1 MHDKHGLIQN
11 RLKRVLV
18 ERIIPAV
25 HTPVAPLELTAWH
38 VEGGQGEPVDPAV
51 ALGLPL
57 GAGTP
62 VAAAPATTSPVTTAD
77 DAGTPAGSPLT
88 DTGLSPALAS
98 DGDPLSASA
107 APDYQPFFVGQQW
120 GPAWGTSWIHITG
133 TVPPEA
139 RGHKVELVV
148 DLGFSQSWPGFQAE
162 GLVYRPD
169 GQTVKAL
176 NPLNT
181 WIPVAAAGPGG
192 AAQGSTSARHHTT
205 PGSTAQGGETI
216 DLYVEAAA
224 NPFVF
229 TDNPFIPTQLGE
241 KFTAGDAPRYTMAR
255 ADINIFNTEVWELV
269 QDFEVLDQLQAELDL
284 GNPRRWDILY
294 ALERA
299 LDAVVLSDIVG
310 TAAAARALLAEV
322 LAQPA
327 NASAHQI
334 TAIGHAHI
342 DSAWLWPV
350 RETVRKVAR
359 TTSNVVNLLDEFPE
373 FQFAMSSA
381 QQYEWLKEHRPEVF
395 AKVKA
400 AVAEGR
406 FIPVGGM
413 WVESDTNMVGSEAMA
428 RQFTYGQ
435 RFFRENFGIECK
447 EVWLPDSFGYSA
459 ALPQIVKQAGAK
471 WFLTQKISWNTVN
484 KFPHHTFNWEG
495 IDGTRVFTHFPPA
508 DTYNSQLSGAELAHT
523 VSNFRDKG
531 AAKNS
536 LIPFGWGDGGGGPTR
551 EMLARAKR
559 TRDLEGS
566 PQVTIASPTEF
577 FTAAEAEYP
586 NAPVWKGELYL
597 ELHRGTYT
605 SQALT
610 KKGNRRSEHLLREAE
625 LWSATAAARGLIEY
639 PYDELDRIWKLVL
652 LNQFHD
658 ILPGS
663 SIAWVHREAAE
674 SYARIASDLEEI
686 ISAAVLALAPQ
697 PAVAAAPVLTSST
710 TESAGAIDSALH
722 FNASPYPRR
731 GIAPLSAGVP
741 APDTAEVTVERDGS
755 DVDSG
760 EIVVHNGL
768 ITVRFGKD
776 GVISSIMDVAA
787 DRELVPAGQG
797 ANLLQLHADFPNMWD
812 AWDIDEFYK
821 NTVTDLREL
830 DSMDVE
836 TQNGLVEVTIKRSF
850 RKSHITQRVRIS
862 PDSKIITV
870 HNEVDW
876 HEQETLLKAA
886 FPLDVHADHARFETQ
901 YGHIQRATHENTS
914 WDNARFEVCAHRW
927 VHVGEPGFGAAV
939 INDSTYGHDVSRHP
953 GANGSSFTTVRLS
966 LLRGPRFP
974 DPETD
979 QGPHSFS
986 YGLVVGAEVADAVAA
1001 GYAMNLPWRAVPAD
1015 LPGAAVEPLVS
1026 TDSQAALVECV
1037 KLADDRSGDVIVRL
1051 YEPLGARAKVTLS
1064 ASFPVASV
1072 AENNLLE
1079 QPYDAGSLSMGAADG
1094 AGNPSIKLSLRPF
1107 QILTLRLRQGG

>member
-11 RLKRVLV
+11 RLKRVLT
-18 ERIIPAV
+18 ERILPAI

-38 VEGGQGEPVDPAV
+38 VEGGQGEPVDPAL
-51 ALGLPL
+51 ALPHSGVS
-57 GAGTP
+57 GE
-62 VAAAPATTSPVTTAD
+62 V
-77 DAGTPAGSPLT
+77 
-88 DTGLSPALAS
+88 
-98 DGDPLSASA
+98 
-107 APDYQPFFVGQQW
+107 DYQPFAVGQQW
-120 GPAWGTSWIHITG
+120 GPAWGTSWIHVTG
-133 TVPPEA
+133 TVPPQA
-139 RGHKVELVV
+139 RGHQVELVV

-162 GLVYRPD
+162 GLAYRPD
-169 GQTVKAL
+169 GTTIKAL

-181 WIPVAAAGPGG
+181 WLPV
-192 AAQGSTSARHHTT
+192 SSA
-205 PGSTAQGGETI
+205 AQGGEPI
-216 DLYVEAAA
+216 DLFVEAAA

-229 TDNPFIPTQLGE
+229 TDNPFIPTALGE
-241 KFTAGDAPRYTMAR
+241 KFTAGSAPRYTMAR
-255 ADINIFNTEVWELV
+255 ADINIFNTEVWELA
-269 QDFEVLDQLQAELDL
+269 QDLEVLDQLATELDL

-299 LDAVVLSDIVG
+299 LDAVSLSDIPG
-310 TAAAARALLAEV
+310 TAAAARAQLAEV

-359 TTSNVVNLLDEFPE
+359 TASNVVNLLSEYPE
-373 FQFAMSSA
+373 LQFAMSSA

-395 AKVKA
+395 AKVKD
-400 AVAEGR
+400 AVAQGR

-428 RQFTYGQ
+428 RQFSYGQ
-435 RFFRENFGIECK
+435 RFFQENFGIECQ

-459 ALPQIVKQAGAK
+459 ALPQIVKQAGAQ

-495 IDGTRVFTHFPPA
+495 IDGTRVFTHFPPV
-508 DTYNSQLSGAELAHT
+508 DTYNSQLSGAELAHA
-523 VSNFRDKG
+523 VNNFRDKG

-536 LIPFGWGDGGGGPTR
+536 LVPFGWGDGGGGPTR
-551 EMLARAKR
+551 EMLARARR
-559 TRDLEGS
+559 TKNLEGS
-566 PQVTIASPTEF
+566 PRVTIASPAEF
-577 FTAAEAEYP
+577 FIAAQAEYP

-610 KKGNRRSEHLLREAE
+610 KQGNRRSEHLLRETE
-625 LWSATAAARGLIEY
+625 LWSATAAVRGLIDY
-639 PYDELDRIWKLVL
+639 PYEELDRIWKLVL

-686 ISAAVLALAPQ
+686 ISPALLALAPFVDPQ
-697 PAVAAAPVLTSST
+697 PLPTLAS
-710 TESAGAIDSALH
+710 SAGDPSRPWPRVETSERDFANTTL
-722 FNASPYPRR
+722 FNASPYPR
-731 GIAPLSAGVP
+731 GGVAPLSAGVAGP
-741 APDTAEVTVERDGS
+741 PTTKVAVERDGS
-755 DVDSG
+755 DV
-760 EIVVHNGL
+760 VVHNGL
-768 ITVRFGKD
+768 ITVRFGAD
-776 GVISSIMDVAA
+776 GVISSILDVAA
-787 DRELVPAGQG
+787 NRELVPAGQG
-797 ANLLQLHADFPNMWD
+797 ANLLQLHTDFPNMWD

-821 NTVTDLREL
+821 NTVTDIREL
-830 DSMDVE
+830 DSM
-836 TQNGLVEVTIKRSF
+836 EVTMLGNQPEITIKRSF
-850 RKSHITQRVRIS
+850 RKSHISQRVRIS
-862 PDSKIITV
+862 PDSKVITV
-870 HNEVDW
+870 YTDVDW

-953 GANGSSFTTVRLS
+953 GRNGSSFTTVRLS

-979 QGPHSFS
+979 QGQHSFS
-986 YGLVVGAEVADAVAA
+986 YGLVVGAEVQDAVAA
-1001 GYAMNLPWRAVPAD
+1001 GYALNLPWRGVPAD
-1015 LPGAAVEPLVS
+1015 GAAVEPLVS
-1026 TDSQAALVECV
+1026 TDSQAALIEAV

-1051 YEPLGARAKVTLS
+1051 YEPLGARASVTLS
-1064 ASFPVASV
+1064 ASFPVAAV

-1079 QPYDAGSLSMGAADG
+1079 RPYDAGSLTVSAADDG
-1094 AGNPSIKLSLRPF
+1094 TSTIHLALRPF
-1107 QILTLRLRQGG
+1107 QILTLRLRKGNK

>member
-1 MHDKHGLIQN
+1 MHDKHGLIQS

-18 ERIIPAV
+18 ERIIPAI
-25 HTPVAPLELTAWH
+25 HTPIAPLELTAWH
-38 VEGGQGEPVDPAV
+38 VDGGQGEPVDPAV
-51 ALGLPL
+51 ALGLSRAMTL
-57 GAGTP
+57 
-62 VAAAPATTSPVTTAD
+62 PATPTD
-77 DAGTPAGSPLT
+77 DAGTPAG
-88 DTGLSPALAS
+88 
-98 DGDPLSASA
+98 
-107 APDYQPFFVGQQW
+107 APSYQPFSVGQQW
-120 GPAWGTSWIHITG
+120 GPAWGTSWIHLTG
-133 TVPPEA
+133 IVPPEA

-162 GLVYRPD
+162 GLVYRSD
-169 GQTVKAL
+169 GQTIKAL

-181 WIPVAAAGPGG
+181 WIPVSADMPGG
-192 AAQGSTSARHHTT
+192 VTGGNAQVSAAQGHN
-205 PGSTAQGGETI
+205 AQGGETI
-216 DLYVEAAA
+216 DFYVEAAA

-327 NASAHQI
+327 SASAHQI

-359 TTSNVVNLLDEFPE
+359 TASNVVNLLGENPE

-395 AKVKA
+395 AKVA
-400 AVAEGR
+400 EAVTEGR

-435 RFFRENFGIECK
+435 RFFRENFGVECQ

-495 IDGTRVFTHFPPA
+495 IDGTRIFTHFPPA

-566 PQVTIASPTEF
+566 PQVKIQRPAEF

-605 SQALT
+605 SQSLT
-610 KKGNRRSEHLLREAE
+610 KQGNRRSEHLLREAE
-625 LWSATAAARGLIEY
+625 LWSATAAARGLIDY

-674 SYARIASDLEEI
+674 SYARIADDLEELI
-686 ISAAVLALAPQ
+686 APAMLALTPYVD
-697 PAVAAAPVLTSST
+697 PLTPGSEQDFANVT
-710 TESAGAIDSALH
+710 L

-741 APDTAEVTVERDGS
+741 APDTAEVTVERDGA
-755 DVDSG
+755 DV
-760 EIVVHNGL
+760 VVHNGL
-768 ITVRFGKD
+768 ITVRFGAD
-776 GVISSIMDVAA
+776 GVINSIVDVAA
-787 DRELVPAGQG
+787 NRELVPEGQG

-830 DSMDVE
+830 DSTDV
-836 TQNGLVEVTIKRSF
+836 TSQNGLVEVTIKRSF
-850 RKSHITQRVRIS
+850 RKSHITQRVRIA
-862 PDSKIITV
+862 PDSKVITV
-870 HNEVDW
+870 YNDVDW
-876 HEQETLLKAA
+876 REQETLLKAA

-914 WDNARFEVCAHRW
+914 WDTARFEVCAHRW

-979 QGPHSFS
+979 QGPHSFT

-1001 GYAMNLPWRAVPAD
+1001 GYAINLPWRGVPGG
-1015 LPGAAVEPLVS
+1015 GASVVPLVS
-1026 TDSQAALVECV
+1026 TDSQAALIESV

-1051 YEPLGARAKVTLS
+1051 YEPLGARAKVSLS
-1064 ASFPVASV
+1064 ASFPVVSV
-1072 AENNLLE
+1072 VENNLLE
-1079 QPYDAGSLSMGAADG
+1079 QPYDAGSLTVG
-1094 AGNPSIKLSLRPF
+1094 AGPTYGSANATDSSDSENPSIQLTLRPF
-1107 QILTLRLRQGG
+1107 QILTLRLQKGSK

>member
-1 MHDKHGLIQN
+1 MIEN
-11 RLKRVLV
+11 RLKRVLA
-18 ERIIPAV
+18 ERITPAV
-25 HTPVAPLELTAWH
+25 YTPVAELKLTAWH
-38 VEGGQGEPVDPAV
+38 VEGGQGEPVMPAV
-51 ALGLPL
+51 AL
-57 GAGTP
+57 AGN
-62 VAAAPATTSPVTTAD
+62 VS
-77 DAGTPAGSPLT
+77 
-88 DTGLSPALAS
+88 
-98 DGDPLSASA
+98 
-107 APDYQPFFVGQQW
+107 YEPFSVGQQW
-120 GPAWGTSWIHITG
+120 GPAWGTSWIHVTG
-133 TVPPEA
+133 TVPPQA

-169 GQTVKAL
+169 GTAVKAL

-181 WIPVAAAGPGG
+181 WLPVASE
-192 AAQGSTSARHHTT
+192 ST
-205 PGSTAQGGETI
+205 GGEEI

-229 TDNPFIPTQLGE
+229 TDNPFIPTHLGE
-241 KFTAGDAPRYTMAR
+241 KSTAGSAPRYTMAR

-269 QDFEVLDQLQAELDL
+269 QDLEVLEQLAAELDP

-294 ALERA
+294 AVERA
-299 LDAVVLSDIVG
+299 LDAVHLTDIPG
-310 TAAAARALLAEV
+310 TAAAGRAELAHV

-359 TTSNVVNLLDEFPE
+359 TTSNVVNLLEEYPE
-373 FQFAMSSA
+373 LQFAMSSA
-381 QQYEWLKEHRPEVF
+381 QQYEWLKEQRPEVF
-395 AKVKA
+395 ERVKD
-400 AVAEGR
+400 AVAQGR
-406 FIPVGGM
+406 FIPTGGM

-435 RFFRENFGIECK
+435 RFFRENFGVQCQ

-459 ALPQIVKQAGAK
+459 ALPQIVKLAGAK

-495 IDGTRVFTHFPPA
+495 IDGTRVFTHFPPV
-508 DTYNSQLSGAELAHT
+508 DTYNSQLSGQELAHA
-523 VSNFRDKG
+523 VRNFRDKG

-536 LIPFGWGDGGGGPTR
+536 LVPFGWGDGGGGPTR

-559 TRDLEGS
+559 TQNLEGS
-566 PQVTIASPTEF
+566 PQVTIASPAEF
-577 FTAAEAEYP
+577 FTAAQAEYP
-586 NAPVWKGELYL
+586 HAPVWKGELYL

-610 KKGNRRSEHLLREAE
+610 KQGNRASEHLLRQAE
-625 LWSATAAARGLIEY
+625 LWSATAASRGLIDY

-674 SYARIASDLEEI
+674 SYARIAKDLQEI
-686 ISAAVLALAPQ
+686 IFEAMQALAP
-697 PAVAAAPVLTSST
+697 AVDPVDPDPWKST
-710 TESAGAIDSALH
+710 L

-741 APDTAEVTVERDGS
+741 APHSSEVTVEHDGS
-755 DVDSG
+755 DV
-760 EIVVHNGL
+760 VVHNGL
-768 ITVRFGKD
+768 ITVRFGAD
-776 GVISSIMDVAA
+776 GVISSIVDVAA
-787 DRELVPAGQG
+787 NRELVPSGQG

-812 AWDIDEFYK
+812 AWDIDAFYK

-830 DSMDVE
+830 DSM
-836 TQNGLVEVTIKRSF
+836 EVTMGSGQAEITIKRSF
-850 RKSHITQRVRIS
+850 RKSHITQRVRIA

-870 HNEVDW
+870 YNDVDW

-979 QGPHSFS
+979 QGPHSFT
-986 YGLVVGAEVADAVAA
+986 YGLVVGAEVADAVDA
-1001 GYAMNLPWRAVPAD
+1001 GYAMNLPWRGTYSD
-1015 LPGAAVEPLVS
+1015 GAAVEPLIS
-1026 TDSQAALVECV
+1026 TDSQAALIECI

-1051 YEPLGARAKVTLS
+1051 YEPLGARASVTLS
-1064 ASFPVASV
+1064 ASFPVASLE
-1072 AENNLLE
+1072 ENNLLE
-1079 QPYDAGSLSMGAADG
+1079 QPYDAGSLTFSDHGVARIA
-1094 AGNPSIKLSLRPF
+1094 LRPF
-1107 QILTLRLRQGG
+1107 QILTLRLKKDNK

>member
-18 ERIIPAV
+18 ERIIPAI

-38 VEGGQGEPVDPAV
+38 VEGGQGEPVAPAV
-51 ALGLPL
+51 ALGL
-57 GAGTP
+57 
-62 VAAAPATTSPVTTAD
+62 VPATT
-77 DAGTPAGSPLT
+77 
-88 DTGLSPALAS
+88 
-98 DGDPLSASA
+98 

-133 TVPPEA
+133 TVPPLA

-181 WIPVAAAGPGG
+181 WVPVTTDIPGG
-192 AAQGSTSARHHTT
+192 AAHG
-205 PGSTAQGGETI
+205 GTAQGGETI

-310 TAAAARALLAEV
+310 TAAAARALLTEV

-359 TTSNVVNLLDEFPE
+359 TTSNVVNLLNEFPE

-395 AKVKA
+395 AKVKE

-495 IDGTRVFTHFPPA
+495 IDGTRVFMHFPPA

-566 PQVTIASPTEF
+566 RRSRFKARPSSSQPPRPNIPMPPYGRASFTWSC
-577 FTAAEAEYP
+577 TAAP
-586 NAPVWKGELYL
+586 
-597 ELHRGTYT
+597 T
-605 SQALT
+605 
-610 KKGNRRSEHLLREAE
+610 
-625 LWSATAAARGLIEY
+625 
-639 PYDELDRIWKLVL
+639 
-652 LNQFHD
+652 
-658 ILPGS
+658 
-663 SIAWVHREAAE
+663 
-674 SYARIASDLEEI
+674 
-686 ISAAVLALAPQ
+686 
-697 PAVAAAPVLTSST
+697 
-710 TESAGAIDSALH
+710 
-722 FNASPYPRR
+722 PRR
-731 GIAPLSAGVP
+731 
-741 APDTAEVTVERDGS
+741 R
-755 DVDSG
+755 
-760 EIVVHNGL
+760 
-768 ITVRFGKD
+768 
-776 GVISSIMDVAA
+776 
-787 DRELVPAGQG
+787 
-797 ANLLQLHADFPNMWD
+797 
-812 AWDIDEFYK
+812 
-821 NTVTDLREL
+821 
-830 DSMDVE
+830 
-836 TQNGLVEVTIKRSF
+836 
-850 RKSHITQRVRIS
+850 
-862 PDSKIITV
+862 
-870 HNEVDW
+870 
-876 HEQETLLKAA
+876 
-886 FPLDVHADHARFETQ
+886 
-901 YGHIQRATHENTS
+901 
-914 WDNARFEVCAHRW
+914 
-927 VHVGEPGFGAAV
+927 
-939 INDSTYGHDVSRHP
+939 
-953 GANGSSFTTVRLS
+953 
-966 LLRGPRFP
+966 
-974 DPETD
+974 
-979 QGPHSFS
+979 
-986 YGLVVGAEVADAVAA
+986 
-1001 GYAMNLPWRAVPAD
+1001 
-1015 LPGAAVEPLVS
+1015 
-1026 TDSQAALVECV
+1026 
-1037 KLADDRSGDVIVRL
+1037 
-1051 YEPLGARAKVTLS
+1051 
-1064 ASFPVASV
+1064 
-1072 AENNLLE
+1072 
-1079 QPYDAGSLSMGAADG
+1079 
-1094 AGNPSIKLSLRPF
+1094 
-1107 QILTLRLRQGG
+1107 

>member
-1 MHDKHGLIQN
+1 MHDKHGLIQD
-11 RLKRVLV
+11 RVKRVLV
-18 ERIIPAV
+18 ERIVPAI
-25 HTPVAPLELTAWH
+25 HTPLAPLELSAWH
-38 VEGGQGEPVDPAV
+38 VEGGQGEPVSPST
-51 ALGLPL
+51 AL
-57 GAGTP
+57 
-62 VAAAPATTSPVTTAD
+62 D
-77 DAGTPAGSPLT
+77 GSPN
-88 DTGLSPALAS
+88 
-98 DGDPLSASA
+98 
-107 APDYQPFFVGQQW
+107 YEPFHVGQMW
-120 GPAWGTSWIHITG
+120 GPPWGTSWIHLTG
-133 TVPPEA
+133 TVPSEA
-139 RGHKVELVV
+139 RGEKVELVV

-169 GQTVKAL
+169 GSTVKGL

-181 WIPVAAAGPGG
+181 WVPVA
-192 AAQGSTSARHHTT
+192 SEAR
-205 PGSTAQGGETI
+205 GGERI

-241 KFTAGDAPRYTMAR
+241 KSTAGDTPRYTMAR
-255 ADINIFNTEVWELV
+255 ADINIFNADVWELV
-269 QDFEVLDQLQAELDL
+269 QDLEVLDQLQNELDL

-299 LDAVVLSDIVG
+299 LDAVDLSDIPG
-310 TAAAARALLAEV
+310 TAAAARTHLAEV

-359 TTSNVVNLLDEFPE
+359 TTSSVVNLLNDNPE
-373 FQFAMSSA
+373 FKFAMSSA
-381 QQYEWLKEHRPEVF
+381 QQYEWLAEHRPEVF
-395 AKVKA
+395 AKVKD

-428 RQFTYGQ
+428 RQFAYGQ
-435 RFFRENFGIECK
+435 RFFRENFGMQCQ

-495 IDGTRVFTHFPPA
+495 IDGTRVFTHFPPV
-508 DTYNSQLSGAELAHT
+508 DTYNSQLSGGELAHA
-523 VSNFRDKG
+523 VRNFRDKG

-536 LIPFGWGDGGGGPTR
+536 LVPFGWGDGGGGPTR

-559 TRDLEGS
+559 TRNMEGS
-566 PQVTIASPTEF
+566 PQVTIQSPAEF

-610 KKGNRRSEHLLREAE
+610 KQGNRRSEHLLREAE
-625 LWSATAAARGLIEY
+625 LWSATAAARGLIHY
-639 PYDELDRIWKLVL
+639 PYDELERIWKIVL

-674 SYARIASDLEEI
+674 QYARIAEDLNEI
-686 ISAAVLALAPQ
+686 ISAALNVLVPPAPDLQ
-697 PAVAAAPVLTSST
+697 PGTGVDYGSLV
-710 TESAGAIDSALH
+710 H

-731 GIAPLSAGVP
+731 GIAPLSAGIP
-741 APDTAEVTVERDGS
+741 APATTEVTVERDGA
-755 DVDSG
+755 DV
-760 EIVVHNGL
+760 VVRNGI
-768 ITVRFGKD
+768 ITVRFGAD
-776 GVISSIMDVAA
+776 GVIDSIVDVAA

-797 ANLLQLHADFPNMWD
+797 ANLLALHTDFPNMWD

-821 NTVTDLREL
+821 NTVTEIREL
-830 DSMDVE
+830 DSLDVE
-836 TQNGLVEVTIKRSF
+836 TQDGLVEVTIKRSF
-850 RKSHITQRVRIS
+850 RKSHISQRVRIS
-862 PDSKIITV
+862 PDSKVITV
-870 HNEVDW
+870 FTDVDW
-876 HEQETLLKAA
+876 HEHQTLLKAA

-901 YGHIQRATHENTS
+901 YGHLQRTTHENTS

-953 GANGSSFTTVRLS
+953 GTSGSSFTTVRLS

-974 DPETD
+974 DPNTD
-979 QGPHSFS
+979 QGPHSFA

-1001 GYAMNLPWRAVPAD
+1001 GYALNLPWRGVPGEGSGTAI
-1015 LPGAAVEPLVS
+1015 EPLVR
-1026 TDSQAALVECV
+1026 TDSQAAVIEAV

-1051 YEPLGARAKVTLS
+1051 YEPLGARAAVTLS

-1072 AENNLLE
+1072 VENNLLE
-1079 QPYDAGSLSMGAADG
+1079 QPYDAGSVTVGAPVGG
-1094 AGNPSIKLSLRPF
+1094 AGDFQLSLRPF
-1107 QILTLRLRQGG
+1107 QILTLRLRKAAG

>member
-11 RLKRVLV
+11 RLKRVLT
-18 ERIIPAV
+18 ERIIPAI
-25 HTPVAPLELTAWH
+25 HTPVAPLELSAWH
-38 VEGGQGEPVDPAV
+38 VDGGQGEPVSPAV
-51 ALGLPL
+51 ALP
-57 GAGTP
+57 
-62 VAAAPATTSPVTTAD
+62 TSNPSD
-77 DAGTPAGSPLT
+77 DARY
-88 DTGLSPALAS
+88 
-98 DGDPLSASA
+98 
-107 APDYQPFFVGQQW
+107 APFSVGEKW
-120 GPAWGTSWIHITG
+120 GPAWGTSWIHVTG
-133 TVPPEA
+133 TVPPES
-139 RGHKVELVV
+139 RGAKVELVV

-169 GQTVKAL
+169 GTTIKAL

-181 WIPVAAAGPGG
+181 WVPVAE
-192 AAQGSTSARHHTT
+192 
-205 PGSTAQGGETI
+205 TAQGGETI

-269 QDFEVLDQLQAELDL
+269 QDLEVLDQLAAELDL
-284 GNPRRWDILY
+284 GSPRRWDILY

-299 LDAVVLSDIVG
+299 LDAVSLTDIPG
-310 TAAAARALLAEV
+310 TATAARALLVGV

-359 TTSNVVNLLDEFPE
+359 TASNMVNLLDENPE

-395 AKVKA
+395 ARVKD
-400 AVAEGR
+400 AVAQGR
-406 FIPVGGM
+406 FVPVGGM

-428 RQFTYGQ
+428 RQFAYGQ
-435 RFFRENFGIECK
+435 RFFRENFGMECQ

-495 IDGTRVFTHFPPA
+495 IDGTRVFTHFPPV
-508 DTYNSQLSGAELAHT
+508 DTYNSQLSGAELSHA

-536 LIPFGWGDGGGGPTR
+536 LVPFGWGDGGGGPTR

-559 TRDLEGS
+559 TKNLEGS
-566 PQVTIASPTEF
+566 AQVTIQTPAEF
-577 FTAAEAEYP
+577 FTAAQAEYP

-610 KKGNRRSEHLLREAE
+610 KQGNRSSEHLLRQAE
-625 LWSATAAARGLIEY
+625 LWSATAATRGLIDY
-639 PYDELDRIWKLVL
+639 PYEELDRLWKLVL

-674 SYARIASDLEEI
+674 SYARIASDLEAI
-686 ISAAVLALAPQ
+686 ISPALLALAPFAEPLDPGSEQ
-697 PAVAAAPVLTSST
+697 DFANT
-710 TESAGAIDSALH
+710 TL

-731 GIAPLSAGVP
+731 GIAPLSAGVA
-741 APDTAEVTVERDGS
+741 APHTTKVTAERNGA
-755 DVDSG
+755 DV
-760 EIVVHNGL
+760 VVRNGL
-768 ITVRFGKD
+768 ITVRFGAD
-776 GVISSIMDVAA
+776 GVISSIVDVAA

-830 DSMDVE
+830 DSM
-836 TQNGLVEVTIKRSF
+836 EVTMLGEQPEITIKRSF
-850 RKSHITQRVRIS
+850 RSSHITQRVRIS

-870 HNEVDW
+870 YTDVDW

-979 QGPHSFS
+979 QGQHSFS

-1001 GYAMNLPWRAVPAD
+1001 GYAMNLPWRGTHSSGD
-1015 LPGAAVEPLVS
+1015 AVEPLVG
-1026 TDSQAALVECV
+1026 TDSQAALIEAV

-1051 YEPLGARAKVTLS
+1051 YEPLGARAQLTLN
-1064 ASFPVASV
+1064 ASFPIASV
-1072 AENNLLE
+1072 VENNLLE
-1079 QPYDAGSLSMGAADG
+1079 QPYDAGSLTVRAA
-1094 AGNPSIKLSLRPF
+1094 NSENTSQVRLLLRPF
-1107 QILTLRLRQGG
+1107 QILTLRLRREAS

>member
-18 ERIIPAV
+18 ERIIPAI

-38 VEGGQGEPVDPAV
+38 VDGGQGEPVSPAV
-51 ALGLPL
+51 ALP
-57 GAGTP
+57 
-62 VAAAPATTSPVTTAD
+62 TSKPSD
-77 DAGTPAGSPLT
+77 DARYVPFSV
-88 DTGLSPALAS
+88 
-98 DGDPLSASA
+98 GDP
-107 APDYQPFFVGQQW
+107 W
-120 GPAWGTSWIHITG
+120 GPAWGTSWIHVTG
-133 TVPPEA
+133 TVPKEA
-139 RGHKVELVV
+139 RGRKVELVV

-162 GLVYRPD
+162 GLIYRPD
-169 GQTVKAL
+169 GTTIKAL

-181 WIPVAAAGPGG
+181 WVPVDSLAPDGI
-192 AAQGSTSARHHTT
+192 
-205 PGSTAQGGETI
+205 AQGGETI

-241 KFTAGDAPRYTMAR
+241 KFTAGSAPRYTMAR
-255 ADINIFNTEVWELV
+255 ADISIFNTEVWELV
-269 QDFEVLDQLQAELDL
+269 QDLEVLDQLQNELDL

-299 LDAVVLSDIVG
+299 LDAVSLTDICG
-310 TAAAARALLAEV
+310 TAAAARAHLTEV

-359 TTSNVVNLLDEFPE
+359 TASNVINLLAENPE

-428 RQFTYGQ
+428 RQFAYGQ
-435 RFFRENFGIECK
+435 RFFRENFGLECQ

-508 DTYNSQLSGAELAHT
+508 DTYNSQLSGQELAHA

-536 LIPFGWGDGGGGPTR
+536 LVPFGWGDGGGGPTR

-559 TRDLEGS
+559 TKNLEGS
-566 PQVTIASPTEF
+566 AQVTIQSPAEF
-577 FTAAEAEYP
+577 FTAAQAEYP

-610 KKGNRRSEHLLREAE
+610 KQGNRRSEHLLREAE
-625 LWSATAAARGLIEY
+625 LWSATAAVRGLLDY
-639 PYDELDRIWKLVL
+639 PYEELDRIWKLVL

-663 SIAWVHREAAE
+663 SIAWVHREAAD
-674 SYARIASDLEEI
+674 SYARIAADLEEI
-686 ISAAVLALAPQ
+686 ISPALLALAPYVEPLDPGSEQ
-697 PAVAAAPVLTSST
+697 DFANT
-710 TESAGAIDSALH
+710 TL
-722 FNASPYPRR
+722 FNASPYPRL
-731 GIAPLSAGVP
+731 GIAPLSAGVA
-741 APDTAEVTVERDGS
+741 APHSTKVTVEHDGA
-755 DVDSG
+755 DV
-760 EIVVHNGL
+760 VVHNGL
-768 ITVRFGKD
+768 ITVRFGAD
-776 GVISSIMDVAA
+776 GVISSILDVAA
-787 DRELVPAGQG
+787 HRELVPEGQG

-830 DSMDVE
+830 DSM
-836 TQNGLVEVTIKRSF
+836 EVTMLGDQPEITIKRNF

-862 PDSKIITV
+862 PDSKVITV
-870 HNEVDW
+870 YNDVDW

-939 INDSTYGHDVSRHP
+939 VNDSTYGHDVSRHP
-953 GANGSSFTTVRLS
+953 GANGSSFTTIRLS

-979 QGPHSFS
+979 QGHHSFT
-986 YGLVVGAEVADAVAA
+986 YGLVVGADVQDAVAA
-1001 GYAMNLPWRAVPAD
+1001 GYALNLPWRGVPAN
-1015 LPGAAVEPLVS
+1015 GAAIDPLVS
-1026 TDSQAALVECV
+1026 TDSQAALIEAV
-1037 KLADDRSGDVIVRL
+1037 KLADDGSGDVIVRL
-1051 YEPLGARAKVTLS
+1051 YEPLGARAQLTLN
-1064 ASFPVASV
+1064 ASFPVASI

-1079 QPYDAGSLSMGAADG
+1079 QPYDAGSLTVGAAE
-1094 AGNPSIKLSLRPF
+1094 ASGNRAIRLALRPF
-1107 QILTLRLRQGG
+1107 QILTLRLQRKANPGSDHQ

>member
-1 MHDKHGLIQN
+1 MHDKHGLIQD

-18 ERIIPAV
+18 ERIIPAI
-25 HTPVAPLELTAWH
+25 HTPVAPLGLTAWH
-38 VEGGQGEPVDPAV
+38 VQGGQGEPVSP
-51 ALGLPL
+51 
-57 GAGTP
+57 
-62 VAAAPATTSPVTTAD
+62 AAA
-77 DAGTPAGSPLT
+77 L
-88 DTGLSPALAS
+88 
-98 DGDPLSASA
+98 DGSA
-107 APDYQPFFVGQQW
+107 AYEPFSVGRQW
-120 GPAWGTSWIHITG
+120 GPAWGTSWIHVTG
-133 TVPPEA
+133 TVPDTA
-139 RGHKVELVV
+139 RGQRVELVV

-169 GQTVKAL
+169 GTAIKGL
-176 NPLNT
+176 NPLNS
-181 WIPVAAAGPGG
+181 WVPVSPH
-192 AAQGSTSARHHTT
+192 AR
-205 PGSTAQGGETI
+205 GGETI

-241 KFTAGDAPRYTMAR
+241 KFTAGGAPRYTMAR

-269 QDFEVLDQLQAELDL
+269 QDLEVLDQLAAELDL

-299 LDAVVLSDIVG
+299 LDTVSLTDIAG
-310 TAAAARALLAEV
+310 TAAAARALLADV

-359 TTSNVVNLLDEFPE
+359 TASSVVNLLDEFPE

-395 AKVKA
+395 ARVKE

-428 RQFTYGQ
+428 RQFAYGQ
-435 RFFRENFGIECK
+435 RFFRENFGVECQ

-459 ALPQIVKQAGAK
+459 GLPQIVKQAGAK

-508 DTYNSQLSGAELAHT
+508 DTYNSQLSGAELAHA
-523 VSNFRDKG
+523 VRNFRDKG

-536 LIPFGWGDGGGGPTR
+536 LVPFGWGDGGGGPTR

-559 TRDLEGS
+559 TRNLEGS
-566 PQVTIASPTEF
+566 PQVTIQSPAEF

-610 KKGNRRSEHLLREAE
+610 KQGNRSSEHLLRQAE
-625 LWSATAAARGLIEY
+625 LWSATAATRGLIDY
-639 PYDELDRIWKLVL
+639 PYEELDRLWKLVL

-674 SYARIASDLEEI
+674 SYARIAQDLNETI
-686 ISAAVLALAPQ
+686 FAAMGALALFEE
-697 PAVAAAPVLTSST
+697 PVPLVEPGSRQARSPVVEPVET
-710 TESAGAIDSALH
+710 LH
-722 FNASPYPRR
+722 FNASPYPRL

-741 APDTAEVTVERDGS
+741 VRDTAEVTVEHDGS
-755 DVDSG
+755 DV
-760 EIVVHNGL
+760 VVRNGL
-768 ITVRFGKD
+768 ITVRFGAD
-776 GVISSIMDVAA
+776 GVISSIVDVAA

-830 DSMDVE
+830 DSMEVTMLGE
-836 TQNGLVEVTIKRSF
+836 QPEVTIKRSF
-850 RKSHITQRVRIS
+850 RASHITQRVRIS
-862 PDSKIITV
+862 PDSKVITV
-870 HNEVDW
+870 YTDVDW

-953 GANGSSFTTVRLS
+953 GSNGSSFTTVRLS

-1001 GYAMNLPWRAVPAD
+1001 GYAMNLPWRGTHSS
-1015 LPGAAVEPLVS
+1015 GAAVEALVS
-1026 TDSQAALVECV
+1026 TDSQDALIECV

-1072 AENNLLE
+1072 VENNLLE
-1079 QPYDAGSLSMGAADG
+1079 QPYDAGSLSVGAADG

-1107 QILTLRLRQGG
+1107 QILTLRLRQDG

>member
-1 MHDKHGLIQN
+1 MHDKQSLIQN
-11 RLKRVLV
+11 RLKRVLA
-18 ERIIPAV
+18 ERIAPAI
-25 HTPVAPLELTAWH
+25 HTPLTSLELTAWH
-38 VEGGQGEPVDPAV
+38 VEGGRGEPVP
-51 ALGLPL
+51 
-57 GAGTP
+57 
-62 VAAAPATTSPVTTAD
+62 PATALD
-77 DAGTPAGSPLT
+77 GS
-88 DTGLSPALAS
+88 AV
-98 DGDPLSASA
+98 
-107 APDYQPFFVGQQW
+107 YEPFSVGQAW
-120 GPAWGTSWIHITG
+120 GPPWGTSWIHVTG
-133 TVPPEA
+133 TVPAEA
-139 RGHKVELVV
+139 RGHKVELVL
-148 DLGFSQSWPGFQAE
+148 DLGFSQTWPGFQAE

-169 GQTVKAL
+169 GTTVKAL

-181 WIPVAAAGPGG
+181 WVPV
-192 AAQGSTSARHHTT
+192 SADAR
-205 PGSTAQGGETI
+205 GGEEI

-229 TDNPFIPTQLGE
+229 TDNPFVPTLLGE
-241 KFTAGDAPRYTMAR
+241 KSTAGDTPRYMMVR

-269 QDFEVLDQLQAELDL
+269 QDFEVLEHLQQELDP
-284 GNPRRWDILY
+284 GNPRRWEILY

-299 LDAVVLSDIVG
+299 LDAVSLADIPG
-310 TAAAARALLAEV
+310 TAATARAQLAEV

-359 TTSNVVNLLDEFPE
+359 TASNVVSLLEANPE
-373 FQFAMSSA
+373 FQHAMSSA
-381 QQYEWLKEHRPEVF
+381 QQYEWLKEQRPEVF
-395 AKVKA
+395 ATVKA

-428 RQFTYGQ
+428 RQFSYGQ
-435 RFFRENFGIECK
+435 RFFRDNFGMECQ

-495 IDGTRVFTHFPPA
+495 IDGTRVFTHFPPV
-508 DTYNSQLSGAELAHT
+508 DTYSSQLSGQELAHA

-536 LIPFGWGDGGGGPTR
+536 LVPFGWGDGGGGPTR

-559 TRDLEGS
+559 TRNLEGS
-566 PQVTIASPTEF
+566 PQVTIASPSAF
-577 FTAAEAEYP
+577 FKAAEAEYP

-597 ELHRGTYT
+597 EIHRGTYT

-610 KKGNRRSEHLLREAE
+610 KQGNRRSEHLLREAE
-625 LWSATAAARGLIEY
+625 LWCATAAVRGLAAY
-639 PYDELDRIWKLVL
+639 PYGELDRIWKLVL

-663 SIAWVHREAAE
+663 SIAWVHREAVE
-674 SYARIASDLEEI
+674 QYTKIAQDLQEVI
-686 ISAAVLALAPQ
+686 GAATTALAPS
-697 PAVAAAPVLTSST
+697 L
-710 TESAGAIDSALH
+710 ESADRDIEKSTH

-731 GIAPLSAGVP
+731 GIAPLSGGVP
-741 APDTAEVTVERDGS
+741 APDTAEVTVARDGS
-755 DVDSG
+755 DV
-760 EIVVHNGL
+760 VVRNGL
-768 ITVRFGKD
+768 ITVRFRAD
-776 GVISSIMDVAA
+776 GVISSIVDVAA
-787 DRELVPAGQG
+787 DRELVPEGHG

-821 NTVTDLREL
+821 NTVTDLRAL
-830 DSMDVE
+830 DAM
-836 TQNGLVEVTIKRSF
+836 EVTMLGEQPEITIKRSF
-850 RKSHITQRVRIS
+850 RESYITQRVRIS
-862 PDSKIITV
+862 PGSKVITFY
-870 HNEVDW
+870 NEVDW

-901 YGHIQRATHENTS
+901 YGHIQRPTHENTS

-939 INDSTYGHDVSRHP
+939 INDSTYGHDVTRHP
-953 GANGSSFTTVRLS
+953 GSNGSSFTTVRLS

-979 QGPHSFS
+979 QGSHSFT
-986 YGLVVGAEVADAVAA
+986 YGLVVGADVQDAVAA
-1001 GYAMNLPWRAVPAD
+1001 GYAMNLPWHGVPGD
-1015 LPGAAVEPLVS
+1015 GAAVEPLVS
-1026 TDSQAALVECV
+1026 TDSQDALIEAV

-1051 YEPLGARAKVTLS
+1051 YEPLGARAKVALS
-1064 ASFPVASV
+1064 ASFPVAAV

-1079 QPYDAGSLSMGAADG
+1079 QPYDAGSLTVGARDAS
-1094 AGNPSIKLSLRPF
+1094 GNPAMSLKLRPF
-1107 QILTLRLRQGG
+1107 QILTLRLRIGTP

>member
-18 ERIIPAV
+18 ERIIPAI
-25 HTPVAPLELTAWH
+25 HTPVSPLRLTAWQ
-38 VEGGQGEPVDPAV
+38 VEGGQGEPVAPSV
-51 ALGLPL
+51 ALPSCSKHDGGPTTEGVEYLPF
-57 GAGTP
+57 
-62 VAAAPATTSPVTTAD
+62 
-77 DAGTPAGSPLT
+77 
-88 DTGLSPALAS
+88 
-98 DGDPLSASA
+98 
-107 APDYQPFFVGQQW
+107 QVGQQW
-120 GPAWGTSWIHITG
+120 GPAWGTTWIHLTG
-133 TVPPEA
+133 TVPVSA
-139 RGHKVELVV
+139 RGRKVELVV

-169 GQTVKAL
+169 GTAVKAL

-181 WIPVAAAGPGG
+181 WLPVADRAE
-192 AAQGSTSARHHTT
+192 
-205 PGSTAQGGETI
+205 GGEDI
-216 DLYVEAAA
+216 DLYVEAAS

-229 TDNPFIPTQLGE
+229 TDNPFVPTQLGE
-241 KFTAGDAPRYTMAR
+241 KSTAGDEPRYTMAR

-269 QDFEVLDQLQAELDL
+269 QDLEVLDQLQAELDL

-299 LDAVVLSDIVG
+299 LDAVELSDVPG
-310 TAAAARALLAEV
+310 TAAAARAQLAGV

-359 TTSNVVNLLDEFPE
+359 TTSNVVNLLEQDPE
-373 FQFAMSSA
+373 LQFVMSSA
-381 QQYEWLKEHRPEVF
+381 QQYEWLKEQRPEVF
-395 AKVKA
+395 ARVKE
-400 AVAEGR
+400 AVDGGR

-428 RQFTYGQ
+428 RQFSYGQ
-435 RFFRENFGIECK
+435 RFFRENFGMECQ

-459 ALPQIVKQAGAK
+459 ALPQIVKLAGAK

-523 VSNFRDKG
+523 VQNFRDKG

-559 TRDLEGS
+559 TKNLEGS
-566 PQVTIASPTEF
+566 PQVTIASPAEF

-610 KKGNRRSEHLLREAE
+610 KQGNRRSEHLLREAE
-625 LWSATAAARGLIEY
+625 LWSTTAAVRGLIEY

-674 SYARIASDLEEI
+674 AYARIAEDLQKI
-686 ISAAVLALAPQ
+686 IFAAVEALAPIDLQ
-697 PAVAAAPVLTSST
+697 APVEPQDIAT
-710 TESAGAIDSALH
+710 ALH

-741 APDTAEVTVERDGS
+741 DPATAEVTVEQDGI
-755 DVDSG
+755 DV
-760 EIVVHNGL
+760 VVRNGL
-768 ITVRFGKD
+768 ITVRFGAD
-776 GVISSIMDVAA
+776 GVISSIVDVAA
-787 DRELVPAGQG
+787 NRELVPEGQG
-797 ANLLQLHADFPNMWD
+797 ANLLQLHTDFPNMWD

-830 DSMDVE
+830 DSM
-836 TQNGLVEVTIKRSF
+836 EVTMLGSQTEITIRRSF
-850 RKSHITQRVRIS
+850 RASHITQRVRIS
-862 PDSKIITV
+862 PDSKVITV
-870 HNEVDW
+870 YNEVDW

-939 INDSTYGHDVSRHP
+939 VNDSTYGHDVSRHP
-953 GANGSSFTTVRLS
+953 GTNGSSFTTVRLS

-979 QGPHSFS
+979 QGQHSFS
-986 YGLVVGAEVADAVAA
+986 YGLVVGADVADAVAA
-1001 GYAMNLPWRAVPAD
+1001 GYAMNLPWHGVPGD
-1015 LPGAAVEPLVS
+1015 WTGRPIEPLLR
-1026 TDSQAALVECV
+1026 TDSPAALIEAV

-1051 YEPLGARAKVTLS
+1051 YEPLG
-1064 ASFPVASV
+1064 
-1072 AENNLLE
+1072 
-1079 QPYDAGSLSMGAADG
+1079 
-1094 AGNPSIKLSLRPF
+1094 
-1107 QILTLRLRQGG
+1107 